1 MIDPNVINLG
11 AIDPGAIERRTSGY
25 VTYSYEDGI
34 SDVFEMITLAL
45 VFAVIAMIISLI
57 IGMRKKDYLAVLV
70 VNVMVKTVTL
80 SLNLILDNL
89 FYLNNFFIK
98 ILLFLVT
105 IIIEG
110 LILKKVLKYKKH
122 SGMTI
127 SIICNI
133 GAVGIFYF
141 YI

>member
-1 MIDPNVINLG
+1 MINPNVIKLG
-11 AIDPGAIERRTSGY
+11 AIDPSTFDY

-34 SDVFEMITLAL
+34 SDILKIATVVL
-45 VFAVIAMIISLI
+45 VFAFITMIISLI
-57 IGMRKKDYLAVLV
+57 IGIRRKDCLAIFV

-80 SLNLILDNL
+80 SLNLILHH
-89 FYLNNFFIK
+89 FNNFFIF
-98 ILLFLVT
+98 ILFFLAN

-133 GAVGIFYF
+133 GAVLIIILMSNILRFW
-141 YI
+141 I

>member
-1 MIDPNVINLG
+1 MINPNVISLG
-11 AIDPGAIERRTSGY
+11 AIDPRNFDY

-34 SDVFEMITLAL
+34 SDILKIIATVVL
-45 VFAVIAMIISLI
+45 VFAFITMIISLI
-57 IGMRKKDYLAVLV
+57 MGIRRKDCLAILV

-80 SLNLILDNL
+80 SLNLILHH
-89 FYLNNFFIK
+89 FNNFFIF
-98 ILLFLVT
+98 ILFFLAN

-133 GAVGIFYF
+133 GAVLIIILMSNILRFW
-141 YI
+141 I